1 MNVQN
6 LIRSSGVRNFA
17 KLLSANVVAQV
28 IGLVVYPILT
38 RIYTPE
44 DFGLLNLFLSIGGV
58 LVILSTAEYYYAIVL
73 PKEDKEAVGVLGVC
87 LTILTIVTSLT
98 ILSVFFSDQIAYLFK
113 TPKLVAY
120 YWMMPILVFVLG
132 AWNILNYWY
141 IRDKKFDR
149 ISGYQLSQSL
159 LSASTKIGFGIAG
172 FLHGGMIMA
181 TVIAPFVS
189 LVISVIISFRK
200 KMNSLFCV
208 PSDYMWRMAKKYR
221 NFPIYSL
228 PRSLVNMVAGQL
240 PVLLLTPVFGSKEV
254 GFWSMA
260 LMLGFIPVSVIT
272 KSLYQVL
279 YQYVT
284 DKVNNHQSV
293 GKYMRNFTIYV
304 IAIGV
309 PVFIVL
315 YWMLP
320 ALTECFL
327 GGGWESTG
335 LYIRWMLPW
344 LLCSF
349 LTSSTGFLS
358 DVFSQQKVAFVFE
371 VLTAVCRTIGV
382 VTGLILKDFSV
393 SVAGYALGSALA
405 VLAQYV
411 WLMTLVK
418 KYDYQING

>member
-1 MNVQN
+1 
-6 LIRSSGVRNFA
+6 
-17 KLLSANVVAQV
+17 
-28 IGLVVYPILT
+28 
-38 RIYTPE
+38 
-44 DFGLLNLFLSIGGV
+44 
-58 LVILSTAEYYYAIVL
+58 
-73 PKEDKEAVGVLGVC
+73 
-87 LTILTIVTSLT
+87 
-98 ILSVFFSDQIAYLFK
+98 
-113 TPKLVAY
+113 
-120 YWMMPILVFVLG
+120 
-132 AWNILNYWY
+132 
-141 IRDKKFDR
+141 
-149 ISGYQLSQSL
+149 
-159 LSASTKIGFGIAG
+159 
-172 FLHGGMIMA
+172 
-181 TVIAPFVS
+181 
-189 LVISVIISFRK
+189 
-200 KMNSLFCV
+200 
-208 PSDYMWRMAKKYR
+208 
-221 NFPIYSL
+221 
-228 PRSLVNMVAGQL
+228 
-240 PVLLLTPVFGSKEV
+240 
-254 GFWSMA
+254 
-260 LMLGFIPVSVIT
+260 VIT

-309 PVFIVL
+309 PVFVVL